1 MRRVTTFFMSTLC
14 ALCVFN
20 MANGQDLNQATELFN
35 KGVVAI
41 QAEDYAAALESFS
54 QAMGISETLGDE
66 GAELTKDIQKLIPDL
81 HLRLGQN
88 LAQANK
94 MDEAVVQFKK
104 AIETADKYK
113 MGEDA
118 AKSAKALISQIDL
131 KIASDFL
138 SAKQFPEAVTAF
150 QKVVAEQPD
159 NASYHL
165 YLGMAH
171 NGANQDA
178 EAIAAFEKAIELG
191 DPQAPAQLC
200 NIYLKAAQEARKAKN
215 DAKAYEASKKA
226 IALLPAN
233 VGANQIFGQSALALK
248 KYAEAIP
255 SLDKVLASNPAAQTK
270 NGVMYMLAQCYEG
283 LGKNAE
289 ACGFYKQLVGDATYK
304 QVAEHKIANVLK
316 CN

>member
-1 MRRVTTFFMSTLC
+1 MSTLC